1 MICRRLDEGEQFWCA
16 GNVYTML
23 IPRDDT
29 RCFEAVL
36 ETVQPGKAT
45 PPNAHETFVQMYFV
59 VRGHARVHIG
69 GDVREIVAP
78 AVAFVPQRTQHHVE
92 NSGNEPLQ
100 YVYVSIWPGTIP
112 AEDGLTWREARD
124 SMVKMYAERG
134 YSPQTNAS

>member
-59 VRGHARVHIG
+59 VCGHARVHIG
-69 GDVREIVAP
+69 GDVREISRLPLRSCRSAHSITS
-78 AVAFVPQRTQHHVE
+78 RTPGM
-92 NSGNEPLQ
+92 NRSSMFTSAYGREPFRRK
-100 YVYVSIWPGTIP
+100 T
-112 AEDGLTWREARD
+112 A
-124 SMVKMYAERG
+124 
-134 YSPQTNAS
+134 